1 MRIAPTAMKLVL
13 LDRLFSECR
22 NLFLGLSL
30 ILRKGHPFTN
40 DFSTRFVVIHV
51 CGSLANLIYSEHARA
66 FGRES
71 TDFTELVLPALTL
84 SLLAVA
90 PLARAS
96 RAAMLDVLSSD
107 FVRTARAIP
116 LSRAKVLFVYAFG
129 KALPPVLTTIGM
141 VFSLMQLARSVPN
154 AAACRRRI
162 APPHRRAGARR
173 GGSALDCT
181 L

>member
-1 MRIAPTAMKLVL
+1 MRPIAMKLVL

-30 ILRKGHPFTN
+30 ILRKHPFSN
-40 DFSTRFVVIHV
+40 DFSTCFVVIHV

-84 SLLAVA
+84 SLFAVA
-90 PLARAS
+90 PLARAT
-96 RAAMLDVLSSD
+96 RAAMLDVLLSD

-116 LSRAKVLFVYAFG
+116 MSRAKVLFVYAFG
-129 KALPPVLTTIGM
+129 RCCCPY
-141 VFSLMQLARSVPN
+141 
-154 AAACRRRI
+154 
-162 APPHRRAGARR
+162 
-173 GGSALDCT
+173 
-181 L
+181 

>member
-1 MRIAPTAMKLVL
+1 MAQRITPRATKTTSSSH
-13 LDRLFSECR
+13 RLPQKSPDSSR
-22 NLFLGLSL
+22 YGGG
-30 ILRKGHPFTN
+30 I
-40 DFSTRFVVIHV
+40 
-51 CGSLANLIYSEHARA
+51 IYSEHARA

-181 L
+181 V